1 VVQKKLRHVAAAERM
16 GICVRHV
23 KRLVRA
29 WKAQGDAGLVS
40 KQRGRVSPLRMKSGN
55 RSHPPVRRRGSAPE
69 PLDVARRY
77 VLPR

>member
-1 VVQKKLRHVAAAERM
+1 MAVVPFAPLAATTMRERCD
-16 GICVRHV
+16 GSDRDALVG
-23 KRLVRA
+23 RLL
-29 WKAQGDAGLVS
+29 DLC
-40 KQRGRVSPLRMKSGN
+40 N